1 MADYTRSQVGRAA
14 AILTT
19 SEVAGTSL
27 SLLNSSVHDAQLCVD
42 ISHTEGSLTSCTFR
56 FYASM
61 DGTNWDLIY
70 IGGTATSITL
80 EADGEL
86 CVSMPNLSGYKFFR
100 ASAHGNGTV
109 TNSSAAFTYRWLRKG
124 SQL

>member
-19 SEVAGTSL
+19 GEVAGTALDL
-27 SLLNSSVHDAQLCVD
+27 SVTKDHIVSVNIDFT
-42 ISHTEGSLTSCTFR
+42 IGSLTDCAFR

-61 DGTNWDLIY
+61 DGTTYDLIY
-70 IGGTATSITL
+70 IGGVASTLTLSATDTV
-80 EADGEL
+80 A
-86 CVSMPNLSGYKFFR
+86 VVMPVPAGYKFFR

-109 TNSSAAFTYRWLRKG
+109 TSSSATITYRYDRIG
-124 SQL
+124 SR